1 MIYFYEATDIEKGE
15 CIYFGSN
22 REELVKRLHHHM
34 VSQHDLDLGDQTI
47 KELNDLNEPFLS
59 IFGIEVIYQ

>member
-1 MIYFYEATDIEKGE
+1 M
-15 CIYFGSN
+15 
-22 REELVKRLHHHM
+22 RLHDYM
-34 VSQHDLDLGDQTI
+34 ASQHDLNLGDQTI